1 MLTNK
6 WIPTD
11 FQMNL
16 IFAPLLLIGQY
27 NDVTMKTNQNPP
39 SPFQNHPFS
48 CQIPSVTFCI
58 DSKQSLCCLKICER
72 MIMAYD
78 PGQNFKFIIQIY
90 NLGAWVLQLT
100 VLRFS
105 FLVPVDERLS
115 LAFCRRKRK
124 KNLARLVGKS
134 KLNSKFYTLPL
145 NFALLENVFKL
156 VVSLLRLNSS
166 IWPCLLCVFNSL
178 HETGL

>member
-27 NDVTMKTNQNPP
+27 NHVTMKTNQNPP

-58 DSKQSLCCLKICER
+58 DRNQTAISLSVAWKSVGEWLWR
-72 MIMAYD
+72 MIPAKIH
-78 PGQNFKFIIQIY
+78 GLNFKFIIQIS
-90 NLGAWVLQLT
+90 NLNTWVLQLT

-105 FLVPVDERLS
+105 FPVPVVERLS
-115 LAFCRRKRK
+115 LAFCCRKRK
-124 KNLARLVGKS
+124 KNWARLVGKS
-134 KLNSKFYTLPL
+134 TLNSKFYTLPL
-145 NFALLENVFKL
+145 DFA
-156 VVSLLRLNSS
+156 
-166 IWPCLLCVFNSL
+166 
-178 HETGL
+178 

>member
-27 NDVTMKTNQNPP
+27 NHVTMKTNQNPP

-58 DSKQSLCCLKICER
+58 DRNKPQSNRNQSLCCLKICER
-72 MIMAYD
+72 VIMVYD
-78 PGQNFKFIIQIY
+78 PRQIHGLNFKFITQIS
-90 NLGAWVLQLT
+90 NLNTWVLQIT

-105 FLVPVDERLS
+105 FPVPAVERLS
-115 LAFCRRKRK
+115 LAFCCRKRK
-124 KNLARLVGKS
+124 KNWARLVGKS
-134 KLNSKFYTLPL
+134 TLNSKFYTLPL
-145 NFALLENVFKL
+145 DFA
-156 VVSLLRLNSS
+156 
-166 IWPCLLCVFNSL
+166 
-178 HETGL
+178 